1 MFKTKML
8 IGLAGSLALAAGFA
22 NAAGLIEKNISQ
34 EEMFI
39 AYDTLQKQCMKPDF
53 KNITMVIVDRAGL
66 IAFQAAPDGSA
77 PHNLELTFRKA
88 YTGRTFR
95 QPSIVWRDRTKEGSD
110 TFGQR
115 QLVNT
120 VPLGGG
126 LSHHGR
132 QRCGGRCRSFRDARR
147 SDGRQQLRQ
156 GCRRIH
162 RRGHAVS
169 QSLAPFKFG

>member
-1 MFKTKML
+1 MFRTKML
-8 IGLAGSLALAAGFA
+8 IGLAGSLALAASFV

-126 LSHHGR
+126 YPIMVGNDVV
-132 QRCGGRCRSFRDARR
+132 GGV
-147 SDGRQQLRQ
+147 G
-156 GCRRIH
+156 
-162 RRGHAVS
+162 VS
-169 QSLAPFKFG
+169 GTPGGQMADNNCAKLVAESIAADMR